1 MDSNKRKLLLRDI
14 SARLEQGVIA
24 EGVYTE
30 DASYEIPYNHK
41 ETVIGRVEG
50 IDHVGFD
57 DGEVYVTVDG
67 IPCELGDVKPYL
79 RSMDTMTEEEDHEYA
94 LLQVYGGIHK
104 DKFMMPWDA
113 SNLLDYLNR
122 KGFDYRG
129 LIPKGLA
136 LEMPKELYV

>member
-30 DASYEIPYNHK
+30 EASYEIPYNHK

-79 RSMDTMTEEEDHEYA
+79 RSMKDMTDNEKKEMIYLCLKYTPGGEVEKMVSALLEFYNKYHLDYQGLIEFGLAIRVTEENNPY
-94 LLQVYGGIHK
+94 
-104 DKFMMPWDA
+104 
-113 SNLLDYLNR
+113 
-122 KGFDYRG
+122 
-129 LIPKGLA
+129 
-136 LEMPKELYV
+136 

>member
-1 MDSNKRKLLLRDI
+1 MEKENRLLLYKDLCC
-14 SARLEQGVIA
+14 RL
-24 EGVYTE
+24 
-30 DASYEIPYNHK
+30 PYNV
-41 ETVIGRVEG
+41 VIFNTEP
-50 IDHVGFD
+50 DDPSVGFNSFLS
-57 DGEVYVTVDG
+57 GEMLDKLKNDYDTNTY
-67 IPCELGDVKPYL
+67 EFKPYL

-94 LLQVYGGIHK
+94 LLQVYDGIHE
-104 DKFMMPWDA
+104 DKFMIPWDA